1 MCLHPGCCV
10 FFICSGSMDAVQ
22 QEIDSRGYLKSTSLS
37 AINVSRT
44 FQLPDANLTRTIVG
58 VVKMREK
65 VELRNEW
72 WIRPDDHV
80 DMDIEKKLVAK
91 SDNASQWI
99 ALLGPRKLDFLWLL
113 LKLRNSFLLVT
124 CVVLRLCIDH
134 NREWVI
140 RTQ

>member
-1 MCLHPGCCV
+1 
-10 FFICSGSMDAVQ
+10 MDAVQ

-72 WIRPDDHV
+72 
-80 DMDIEKKLVAK
+80 
-91 SDNASQWI
+91 
-99 ALLGPRKLDFLWLL
+99 
-113 LKLRNSFLLVT
+113 
-124 CVVLRLCIDH
+124 
-134 NREWVI
+134 
-140 RTQ
+140 